1 MFLTINGKDEGSLP
15 SEKVVTIETLEGPE
29 EVIVHS
35 SQIVGNKVEVGV
47 IGRSDAK
54 VLVELPRETLKGKW
68 RIWVSEGSLQT
79 A

>member
-1 MFLTINGKDEGSLP
+1 MLLTIKEKDEGSLP
-15 SEKVVTIETLEGPE
+15 SETVVKIDTVDGLE

-35 SQIVGNKVEVGV
+35 SQIVDGKVEVGV
-47 IGRSDAK
+47 IGRTDAK

-68 RIWVSEGSLQT
+68 RIWVAEDALQP